1 VDVTPTEWMLA
12 RLTYRPSFRRIGN
25 YNTAAQ
31 FNRTTVDDVTA
42 PAPQSPLLR
51 KLDEADRN
59 RQKVDLL
66 MEFTPIE
73 TFTAS
78 FSSGFRND
86 EYYNSTLGLQVAT
99 AWTAGVDLTWNPS
112 EKISVNG
119 GYNYEYNLQRQRSRY
134 RPSQTEDFPDF
145 DWISTTTDRID
156 SFYVGLRGTL
166 IPNVLDTAFGARYEY
181 ALSTVANR
189 NPTAPTSGTAAQNA
203 SATALHFP
211 ATQDSMLRLDT
222 ALRYHFQKH
231 WTASLG
237 YAFEV
242 FHKNNW
248 QTDQL
253 NPFLP
258 GVSSIW
264 QGNDLKDYTAHIV
277 GLTLGYKF

>member
-1 VDVTPTEWMLA
+1 M
-12 RLTYRPSFRRIGN
+12 
-25 YNTAAQ
+25 
-31 FNRTTVDDVTA
+31 TA

-78 FSSGFRND
+78 FNGGFRND

-99 AWTAGVDLTWNPS
+99 AWTVGVDLTWNPI

-156 SFYVGLRGTL
+156 SFYVGLRGTI
-166 IPNVLDTAFGARYEY
+166 IPRF
-181 ALSTVANR
+181 STR
-189 NPTAPTSGTAAQNA
+189 RSAPGTST
-203 SATALHFP
+203 
-211 ATQDSMLRLDT
+211 R
-222 ALRYHFQKH
+222 
-231 WTASLG
+231 
-237 YAFEV
+237 
-242 FHKNNW
+242 
-248 QTDQL
+248 
-253 NPFLP
+253 
-258 GVSSIW
+258 
-264 QGNDLKDYTAHIV
+264 
-277 GLTLGYKF
+277 